1 MPFLSNS
8 FYRPI
13 IGCTVAIVSAL
24 TLSACQPEKQQT
36 ITLQGETMGTT
47 YTVKYLS
54 DGQDKLPSPAEIQKR
69 IDDALK
75 EVNRQ
80 MSTYQTDSEI
90 SQFNQLRTVNQ
101 AMPISQDFA
110 YVTGE
115 ALRLNKLTHGALDI
129 TVGPFGQPLGIRPA
143 KRNHTRT
150 NRTRNPTCFRNGRYG
165 QTQTFP
171 RRTAAYTRQ
180 NPPRSLFRPIL
191 HRQRLWCG

>member
-1 MPFLSNS
+1 MPFLPNS

-115 ALRLNKLTHGALDI
+115 ALRLNKLTHGALDV
-129 TVGPFGQPLGIRPA
+129 TVGPLVNLWGFGPQKEIT
-143 KRNHTRT
+143 HE
-150 NRTRNPTCFRNGRYG
+150 PTA
-165 QTQTFP
+165 Q
-171 RRTAAYTRQ
+171 
-180 NPPRSLFRPIL
+180 
-191 HRQRLWCG
+191 

>member
-54 DGQDKLPSPAEIQKR
+54 DDQDKLPSPAEIQKR

-115 ALRLNKLTHGALDI
+115 ALRLNKLTHGALDV
-129 TVGPFGQPLGIRPA
+129 TVGPLVNLWGSAR
-143 KRNHTRT
+143 KKKSHTNRLHKKSNMLQKWSVRT
-150 NRTRNPTCFRNGRYG
+150 NSN
-165 QTQTFP
+165 FP
-171 RRTAAYTRQ
+171 KMSAAYTRQ
-180 NPPRSLFRPIL
+180 NPSRSLFRPIL
-191 HRQRLWCG
+191 HRQRIRRG

>member
-115 ALRLNKLTHGALDI
+115 ALRLNKLTHGALDV
-129 TVGPFGQPLGIRPA
+129 TVGPLVNLWGFGPQ
-143 KRNHTRT
+143 KKSRT
-150 NRTRNPTCFRNGRYG
+150 NRLHKKSNMLQKWSVRTNSN
-165 QTQTFP
+165 FP
-171 RRTAAYTRQ
+171 KTES
-180 NPPRSLFRPIL
+180 SLHLPKPIPKSI
-191 HRQRLWCG
+191 